1 MGFPS
6 STETFDRPFP
16 TDVGMKE
23 NDVDDDS
30 GSVSMLSLSVGYK
43 LDPPESPASPL
54 FNGTGVADGR
64 DVLNTSPGPLP
75 PPNTRSGVGRVG
87 FFCFGAGSIAS
98 NDEEPA
104 PDSNRGFFA
113 AGRSLSNSSSSS
125 FGAESVGRPM
135 VIFLGPLFGLGGG
148 REIDEEGAG
157 REIEDFLL
165 GGGSLD
171 SSDDLGGTET
181 ISESL
186 SLSLPLP

>member
-125 FGAESVGRPM
+125 FGAESAGRPM